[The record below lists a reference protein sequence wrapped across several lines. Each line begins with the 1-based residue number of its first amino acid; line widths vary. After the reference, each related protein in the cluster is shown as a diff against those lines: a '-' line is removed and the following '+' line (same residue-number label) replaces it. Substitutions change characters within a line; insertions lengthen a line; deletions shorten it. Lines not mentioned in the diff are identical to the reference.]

1 MITLSSFKLAK
12 EATPHFGINE
22 KSAEEIIKSFEKIF
36 YDELINDELINIVQ
50 RYGGNNQLIERV
62 MKCLE
67 RQHDMIYKQWLA
79 YLSYTTPLVE
89 M

>member
-36 YDELINDELINIVQ
+36 YDELINIVQ